1 MTINNNKDFSD
12 LINFHLRDF
21 TCQGEFFN
29 KNVFELL
36 LGCPT
41 FHEIFKK
48 YVNTFFSLTENIKN
62 LEKLNISIS

>member
-1 MTINNNKDFSD
+1 MTINNDKDFSD

-29 KNVFELL
+29 KNFFELL

-41 FHEIFKK
+41 FREIF
-48 YVNTFFSLTENIKN
+48 
-62 LEKLNISIS
+62 